1 MRSIP
6 RPGTTRPG
14 RRLSARRRPH
24 PGPPPTA
31 RGGRPRRAGARP
43 AGEISPARSGQCIF
57 PPARRRGRGV
67 GSCGLGGWGGERGPS
82 GGRVQPR
89 RTPTARTWA
98 QGEPQSPRVPIQ
110 SLLPLG
116 SFLLGNH
123 KSEPSK
129 WPRGWAVNWV
139 AQMALKSLKRE
150 QFGQSASSF
159 RFFFPR
165 SQSWLNLKNDTLIL
179 KYCSCL
185 FTEILEDKSS
195 TFTAVL
201 FGPLS
206 REYSLPFA
214 FLLYK
219 TAHLTDTSV
228 Q

>member
-1 MRSIP
+1 MGPAGAGGHGPTQRSRGGSAPHSSALGVGGGAAGSFLPLGSGGRRGRSRGERGGEVTRRAGRRPQGRRGSVRSIP

-14 RRLSARRRPH
+14 RRRSARRRPH

-57 PPARRRGRGV
+57 PPARGRGRGV

-89 RTPTARTWA
+89 RTPTARAGA

-123 KSEPSK
+123 KSEPSE
-129 WPRGWAVNWV
+129 WPR
-139 AQMALKSLKRE
+139 
-150 QFGQSASSF
+150 
-159 RFFFPR
+159 
-165 SQSWLNLKNDTLIL
+165 
-179 KYCSCL
+179 
-185 FTEILEDKSS
+185 
-195 TFTAVL
+195 
-201 FGPLS
+201 
-206 REYSLPFA
+206 
-214 FLLYK
+214 
-219 TAHLTDTSV
+219 
-228 Q
+228 